1 MLKKTKNLLGRPVA
15 SYIEVLMAHHAIFPS
30 LRRKDYVTS
39 HTKKKIELEK
49 YIVITTNNYFI
60 LLKNGPTLSKNYWRT
75 PVQIQILLVSICD
88 LNLSICQ

>member
-1 MLKKTKNLLGRPVA
+1 MLKKMKNLLGRPVA

-49 YIVITTNNYFI
+49 YIVITTNK
-60 LLKNGPTLSKNYWRT
+60 LLSFTVKWSNSFKK
-75 PVQIQILLVSICD
+75 LLEDSCANTNIVGIY
-88 LNLSICQ
+88 L